1 MVGQIMGG
9 AATLQFDW
17 FFNWLSGVPT
27 WLFDVIGWIVG
38 IILGIIDWLHYVVDL
53 IWGYIVYPENFFFLF
68 KAVLFPGLIFVVMG
82 LIYFVWF
89 TRKLWGRIQMRRGP
103 MHLGKYGGIQIFADA
118 IKLISKETII
128 PTNSSR
134 WMYRFLPSLLL
145 IVVLIPFAFV
155 PWDPIWYIADLSV
168 SLVLVFAF
176 LAAVPV
182 IALLAGWISGS
193 KYSLIGGFRAANNQF
208 AAEIPMIISSIG
220 PAMLAGSL
228 SLLGIA
234 TAQGSMWFIF
244 LLPIGF
250 ATFLTAS
257 IVSVGVFPFDAPVA
271 DSEIIF
277 GWRTEF
283 SGIYFTL
290 TYFAEFAEQ
299 MLYSALMV
307 TFFFGGFYGIPWLP
321 GSVNFIIKWL
331 IMLFVFVTVSSSFH
345 RLRQDQI
352 VRYCWKYLMP
362 LAILN
367 VIIAMLAIVYVP
379 GLALL
384 LVGG

>member
-1 MVGQIMGG
+1 MIGG
-9 AATLQFDW
+9 AVTLQFEW
-17 FFNWLSGVPT
+17 FFDWLAGIPT
-27 WLFDVIGWIVG
+27 WLFDVIYWIIDIIMG
-38 IILGIIDWLHYVVDL
+38 IIFWIEDLVRFLWILIVD
-53 IWGYIVYPENFFFLF
+53 NFFFLL

-103 MHLGKYGGIQIFADA
+103 MHLGKYGGVQLFADA

-128 PTNSSR
+128 PTNARR

-145 IVVLIPFAFV
+145 IVVLIPFAFI
-155 PWDPIWYIADLSV
+155 PWDTTWFIADLSV

-228 SLLGIA
+228 SVMGIA
-234 TAQGSMWFIF
+234 LAQSSVWFIF

-321 GSVNFIIKWL
+321 GAVNFIIKWL

-352 VRYCWKYLMP
+352 VKYCWKYLMP

-367 VIIAMLAIVYVP
+367 VILAMLAIVYVP
-379 GLALL
+379 GLAPLL
-384 LVGG
+384 IGG

>member
-9 AATLQFDW
+9 AMTLQFEW
-17 FFNWLSGVPT
+17 FFDWLSGIPT
-27 WLFDVIGWIVG
+27 WLFDVIYWIIG
-38 IILGIIDWLHYVVDL
+38 IIMGIIFWIEDLVRFLWILIVD
-53 IWGYIVYPENFFFLF
+53 NFFFLF
-68 KAVLFPGLIFVVMG
+68 KVVLFPGLIFVVMG

-103 MHLGKYGGIQIFADA
+103 MHLGKYGGVQIFADA

-128 PTNSSR
+128 PDNSRR

-145 IVVLIPFAFV
+145 ILVLIPFAFV
-155 PWDPIWYIADLSV
+155 PWDTTWFIADLSV

-176 LAAVPV
+176 LAGVPV
-182 IALLAGWISGS
+182 VALLAGWISGS

-228 SLLGIA
+228 SIMGIA
-234 TAQGSMWFIF
+234 VAQESIWFIF

-307 TFFFGGFYGIPWLP
+307 TFFFGGFYGIPWFP
-321 GSVNFIIKWL
+321 GAVNFIIKWL

-367 VIIAMLAIVYVP
+367 VVLAMLAIVYVP
-379 GLALL
+379 GLAPL